1 MSASFLSQESI
12 TSWLM
17 ALFARM
23 SPLKPASHFANGAR
37 RYQKK
42 WGRLQCPDAAG
53 AAALR
58 RCNTNWLPL
67 LEMSQDRETSRG
79 GGNVFEGVPAQNR
92 ANRINR
98 PVIEL
103 E

>member
-1 MSASFLSQESI
+1 
-12 TSWLM
+12 
-17 ALFARM
+17 M
-23 SPLKPASHFANGAR
+23 SPLKPASHFAKRAR

-42 WGRLQCPDAAG
+42 WGRLQFLNAAG

-79 GGNVFEGVPAQNR
+79 GSNVFEGVPDQNL